1 MSPFCAELLCPTEQ
15 AQLDILNPQV
25 QACCDELI
33 CNESFWIQV
42 HCHELELFFLY
53 WWYQNLKCYFQVSYL
68 LLGSQIGFF
77 LNEKGLTQGIL
88 RRYFLTPDHFSN
100 TSTLITSGTSLQW
113 LSYKVTH
120 LRPSIV
126 RVKGDLQRISR
137 QPLSVR
143 ARTVSCYGVPSGQV
157 CSAHP
162 RLLRINW
169 LAKGHFAEV
178 KINVVRPSAMVKASA
193 HWEVQRDGLAGA

>member
-137 QPLSVR
+137 QPLSVEHAQFLVMVFLLARYVVPTPACWGLTDWPR
-143 ARTVSCYGVPSGQV
+143 AILQRW
-157 CSAHP
+157 
-162 RLLRINW
+162 RLTL
-169 LAKGHFAEV
+169 
-178 KINVVRPSAMVKASA
+178 
-193 HWEVQRDGLAGA
+193 